1 MYFNAQTDEK
11 EPVLGSKVKSEG
23 LVNPCVL
30 KAEVKLNYYVL
41 CYRVVWCGFFS

>member
-41 CYRVVWCGFFS
+41 CYRVV